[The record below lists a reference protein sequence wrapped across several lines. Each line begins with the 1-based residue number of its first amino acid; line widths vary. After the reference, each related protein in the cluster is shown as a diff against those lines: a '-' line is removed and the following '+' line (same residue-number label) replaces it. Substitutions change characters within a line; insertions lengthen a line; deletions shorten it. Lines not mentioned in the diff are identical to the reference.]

1 MHTLAKYIILNFMK
15 VSVMKL
21 KLSVFALSAVLSVAA
36 YAAFE
41 KGMPAN
47 KIEPSVAEMKLAKK
61 NATEII
67 KAGLASDITAPNMA
81 VALLNQRFSCLH
93 VAEGMSKNGV
103 APTAILPTL
112 AGALCAGPEIAGG
125 LAAAGIAQADI
136 VAAAISNGLD
146 PAAFTAATA
155 AGPGTD
161 GGIAT
166 PTGTG
171 AAPVLTSAAA
181 PTLSGGGT
189 GAVSP
194 N

>member
-1 MHTLAKYIILNFMK
+1 
-15 VSVMKL
+15 MKL
-21 KLSVFALSAVLSVAA
+21 KFVVLALSAIMSVAA

-47 KIEPSVAEMKLAKK
+47 QVEPSVAEMKIAKK

-67 KAGLASDITAPNMA
+67 KSGLASDITAPTLA
-81 VALLNQRFSCLH
+81 VALLNQRFTCLH

-103 APTAILPTL
+103 APATILPAL
-112 AGALCAGPEIAGG
+112 VGALCTGPEIAGG
-125 LAAAGIAQADI
+125 LVAAGISQADI

-166 PTGTG
+166 PTGAG
-171 AAPVLTSAAA
+171 APVLTSAAA
-181 PTLSGGGT
+181 PTLNGGGT
-189 GAVSP
+189 RAVSP

>member
-1 MHTLAKYIILNFMK
+1 
-15 VSVMKL
+15 MKL
-21 KLSVFALSAVLSVAA
+21 KFSVLALALSAVMSVAA

-47 KIEPSVAEMKLAKK
+47 QVEPSVAEMKTAGK

-67 KAGLASDITAPNMA
+67 KSGLASNVTAPVLA
-81 VALLNQRFSCLH
+81 VALLNQRFTCLH

-103 APTAILPTL
+103 APAAILPVL
-112 AGALCAGPEIAGG
+112 AGALCKGPEIAGG
-125 LAAAGIAQADI
+125 LIAAGISQADI

-155 AGPGTD
+155 AGPGADTT
-161 GGIAT
+161 IAT

-171 AAPVLTSAAA
+171 GAPVLTSAAA
-181 PTLSGGGT
+181 PTLSGGGSS
-189 GAVSP
+189 AVSR

>member
-1 MHTLAKYIILNFMK
+1 
-15 VSVMKL
+15 MKL
-21 KLSVFALSAVLSVAA
+21 KLTVLALSAVMSVAA

-47 KIEPSVAEMKLAKK
+47 QVEPSVAEMKVAGK

-67 KAGLASDITAPNMA
+67 KSGMASDVTPPNLA
-81 VALLNQRFSCLH
+81 VALLNQRFTCLH

-103 APTAILPTL
+103 APATILPTL
-112 AGALCAGPEIAGG
+112 TSALCTGPEIAGG
-125 LAAAGIAQADI
+125 LLAAGVAQTDI
-136 VAAAISNGLD
+136 VAAAVANGLD

-155 AGPGTD
+155 AGPGT
-161 GGIAT
+161 GTTGNSIAT
-166 PTGTG
+166 NPGS
-171 AAPVLTSAAA
+171 PVLTSAAS

-189 GAVSP
+189 TAVSR